1 MCALL
6 QSDSTLACWSADGS
20 DEISPPPGEYST
32 ISSGDGGSCALRND
46 GATVCW
52 GSLVVDPENDETA
65 TGPFMSVSRGS
76 DHACALDS
84 EGTITCWGSD
94 EDGQASPPDGAYSAI
109 DSGDGG
115 SCALRDDDALVCW
128 GSLELS
134 P

>member
-1 MCALL
+1 
-6 QSDSTLACWSADGS
+6 
-20 DEISPPPGEYST
+20 
-32 ISSGDGGSCALRND
+32 
-46 GATVCW
+46 
-52 GSLVVDPENDETA
+52 
-65 TGPFMSVSRGS
+65 MSVSRGS

-84 EGTITCWGSD
+84 EGVITCWGSD
-94 EDGQASPPDGAYSAI
+94 EDGQTSPPDGTYRAI